1 MFRYDR
7 NITQKFAEVL
17 SMISGSKRCMY
28 VVLCCFLLLF
38 FTSNSQADSGNT
50 VPAPQFSLPLI
61 GSKGT
66 VNLADLKG
74 KVVYLDFWATWCPPC
89 RKSFPWMQEIYQRY
103 KDMGL
108 AVVAVSVNA
117 RQKDAEKFIKEH
129 NPSFIT
135 AFDPG
140 KKTAKT
146 YKLEAMP
153 SSYLIDRQGNIVST
167 HLGFRVS
174 NISKVEAEIKQA
186 LKQ

>member
-1 MFRYDR
+1 MIRRVKDKR
-7 NITQKFAEVL
+7 VVKVLDELPDSPQGLIVKLIEVFQ
-17 SMISGSKRCMY
+17 I
-28 VVLCCFLLLF
+28 
-38 FTSNSQADSGNT
+38 
-50 VPAPQFSLPLI
+50 
-61 GSKGT
+61 
-66 VNLADLKG
+66 NLADLKG

-108 AVVAVSVNA
+108 AVVTVSVNA
-117 RQKDAEKFIKEH
+117 REKDAEKFIKEH

-140 KKTAKT
+140 KKTANS
-146 YKLEAMP
+146 YNLEAMP
-153 SSYLIDRQGNIVST
+153 SSYLIDRQGNIIST

-174 NISKVEAEIKQA
+174 NTSKVEAEIKQA